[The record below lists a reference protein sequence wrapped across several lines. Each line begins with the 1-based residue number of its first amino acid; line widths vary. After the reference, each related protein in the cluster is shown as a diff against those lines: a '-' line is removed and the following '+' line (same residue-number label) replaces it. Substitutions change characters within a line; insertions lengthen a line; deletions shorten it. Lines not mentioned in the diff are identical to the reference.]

1 MEYEWDFGDGNTYTS
16 GDPYATLHSYSSSGD
31 YSPSLTVTD
40 NEECPGTQ
48 HGYVTIFEVVITSV
62 TPPNSGI
69 SFTTKDGENR
79 IECVADL
86 KPDSLDGTYNSQ
98 IQWDIED
105 EPGLSGD
112 SGDPA
117 DPQTGNDVT
126 LTVTVPTMNLGRNH
140 KLNYRIRASVTI
152 EGKTGYSNWVTI
164 EQDDKD
170 QLRQQYEDVSTG
182 INSPARSSHTLVNRV
197 TYVNLGNL
205 TFDELNCNGEE
216 YDGYCGNHTYQ
227 VDVNV
232 SRRFQEV
239 RNEHGAPIFVT
250 SCYRCP
256 IWNKREGGSRNS
268 KHISGHAFDFDN
280 GGAVENWAVAQSA
293 IALGVDIPTSKI
305 LLYRNNTQNQTLEWL
320 IDNDY
325 NDTNLPPGWTMYQ
338 KGHVS
343 TD

>member
-1 MEYEWDFGDGNTYTS
+1 MEYEWNFGDGNTYTS
-16 GDPYATLHSYSSSGD
+16 GDPYATLHSYSSPGN

-40 NEECPGTQ
+40 NDEYTGTQ
-48 HGYVTIFEVVITSV
+48 HGYVTIFEVAITSV
-62 TPPNSGI
+62 TPPNSSV
-69 SFTTKDGENR
+69 SFTTKAGENG
-79 IECVADL
+79 IECVADI

-105 EPGLSGD
+105 DPGLSGD

-117 DPQTGNDVT
+117 DPQTGDRVT
-126 LTVTVPTMNLGRNH
+126 LTVTAPRKTNGRNH

-170 QLRQQYEDVSTG
+170 QLRQQYEDVSTN
-182 INSPARSSHTLVNRV
+182 INPPARSSRTLVNRA
-197 TYVNLGNL
+197 TYVNPGNL
-205 TFDELNCNGEE
+205 TFDEINCNG
-216 YDGYCGNHTYQ
+216 GSYCANHAYQ

-239 RNEHGAPIFVT
+239 RNEHGAPISVT

-256 IWNKREGGSRNS
+256 IWNKHEKGAPNS
-268 KHISGHAFDFDN
+268 KHISGYAFDFDN
-280 GGAVENWAVAQSA
+280 GGAAENWAVAQSA
-293 IALGVDIPTSKI
+293 IAVGVDIPASKI
-305 LLYRNNTQNQTLEWL
+305 LLYRNNAQNQTLEWL
-320 IDNDY
+320 INNDY
-325 NDTNLPPGWTMYQ
+325 NDTNLPPGWTTYQ